1 MRFPSLGRLARR
13 TAIVAAAATGVAVLT
28 PVTPVVDSPIATA
41 TSVLPPGSSLGPLGS
56 SLPTG
61 EQLDPAHAAYN
72 ALPSTIKDV
81 PQVKQEARKRGWI
94 APPAPAPGKGA
105 PGAASARPAAQSAPS
120 PAPKPD
126 PTCSNCVALT
136 FDDGPAESTE
146 TVLNVLAA
154 NRVHASFFVLAPHAR
169 QYPQQLQRMR
179 REGHTIG
186 NHTNTHRELSK
197 LSPADIAGEISVGT
211 RAITDVAGGSV
222 RWLRPPYGA
231 TNGTVAAAAA
241 AAGQAQALWSV
252 DTLDWKHRDPQ
263 RTCQVVAQEAVPGS
277 IVLMHDIHPTTA
289 QATQC
294 VIDAVRAKGLV
305 PVSLDEM
312 IGQPVPGKQYL
323 TR

>member
-13 TAIVAAAATGVAVLT
+13 TALVAAAATGVAVLT
-28 PVTPVVDSPIATA
+28 PVTPVVDSPTATA
-41 TSVLPPGSSLGPLGS
+41 SSVIPTDSSLGPVGS
-56 SLPTG
+56 SLPTS
-61 EQLDPAHAAYN
+61 EKLDPAHAAYD
-72 ALPSTIKDV
+72 ALPSVIKDL
-81 PQVKQEARKRGWI
+81 PQVKAEARKNGWLT
-94 APPAPAPGKGA
+94 PPAPAPGKGA

-120 PAPKPD
+120 PAPN

-197 LSPADIAGEISVGT
+197 LAPGDIAGEISVGT
-211 RAITDVAGGSV
+211 RAITDAAGGTV
-222 RWLRPPYGA
+222 RWMRPPYGA
-231 TNGTVAAAAA
+231 TNANVAAAAA

-263 RTCQVVAQEAVPGS
+263 RTCQAVAQEAQPGS
-277 IVLMHDIHPTTA
+277 IVLMHDIHATTA

-294 VIDAVRAKGLV
+294 VIDAVRAKGLL

-312 IGQPVPGKQYL
+312 IGQPVPGRQYL